1 MAGIAGAREFGD
13 SGLPPDVRGTV
24 VTVGTFDGV
33 HRGHRD
39 VLERLTTLAASSGL
53 RSVLVTFDPHPLEVV
68 RPEKAPRLL
77 TVGVE
82 KLEVLV
88 ESGIDYLAIL
98 PFTAALQRY
107 SAEQYVERVLLD
119 RFRMRHLLVGYNHG
133 FGRDRTGTV
142 ATLRALGVRFGFSVD
157 VVPAVAAAD
166 GHRISST
173 LIREAVAAGDL
184 DRAADS
190 LGRPYALSGR
200 VGHGDAR
207 GRALGFPTLNLELP
221 TSRKLLPP
229 DGVYAVRAQTP
240 LGTFGGM
247 MNLGGRPTFGDSR
260 LSVEAHLFDTSID
273 VYEAHVRL
281 DLVARLR
288 ETRAFPGTNA
298 LVAQL
303 HIDAREARHALASSR
318 RSAVREPG

>member
-1 MAGIAGAREFGD
+1 MAGIAGAQEFAD
-13 SGLPPDVRGTV
+13 SGLPPDVSGTV

-88 ESGIDYLAIL
+88 ESGIDYLAVL

-107 SAEQYVERVLLD
+107 SAAQYVQRVLLE

-133 FGRDRTGTV
+133 FGRDRTGNV
-142 ATLRALGVRFGFSVD
+142 ATLRELGAHFGFAVD
-157 VVPAVAAAD
+157 VVPAVGGAD

-173 LIREAVAAGDL
+173 LIREAVAAGNL
-184 DRAADS
+184 DRATDA
-190 LGRPYALSGR
+190 LGRAYALSGR

-221 TSRKLLPP
+221 SSRKLLPP

-247 MNLGGRPTFGDSR
+247 MNVGGRPTFGDVR
-260 LSVEAHLFDTSID
+260 LSVEAHLFDTTID
-273 VYEAHVRL
+273 LYGAHVRL
-281 DLVARLR
+281 DLVSRLR
-288 ETRAFPGTNA
+288 DTRTFAGPEA

-303 HIDAREARHALASSR
+303 HIDAREARHALSPSR
-318 RSAVREPG
+318 RSAARDPG